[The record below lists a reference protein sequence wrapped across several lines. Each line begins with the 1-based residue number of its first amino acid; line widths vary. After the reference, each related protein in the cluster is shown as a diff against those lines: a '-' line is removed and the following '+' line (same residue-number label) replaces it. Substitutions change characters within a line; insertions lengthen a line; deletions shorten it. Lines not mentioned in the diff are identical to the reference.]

1 MGFPMGRRAGLSK
14 LAPLNPASVHT
25 LKTKRFSWLFMKDFI
40 FSSCAWQE
48 LNSTSA
54 WLSVET
60 LV

>member
-1 MGFPMGRRAGLSK
+1 
-14 LAPLNPASVHT
+14 
-25 LKTKRFSWLFMKDFI
+25 MKALI

-60 LV
+60 LVYMAHLACIDASLELKLRQSQELYTMYYNT